1 MRLFYVKATVH
12 MVAVLPALWLF
23 WQGWLLYDFQ
33 DHDLTAN
40 PVQYIHHFTG
50 NWAIRFILLGLAI
63 TPLRRIFRQNK
74 LIKFRRMIGLY
85 AAFYVALHLMN
96 FMVLD
101 YFFDWPVI
109 LKEIIKR
116 PAITLGMT
124 GAILLL
130 PLVVT
135 STRGWIRR
143 LGRNWSRLHRLIY
156 LIAVLAVIHNIMMV
170 KADLVEPLTH
180 AVILTALLGARLY
193 GKYIS

>member
-1 MRLFYVKATVH
+1 MRLFYVKAIVH
-12 MVAVLPALWLF
+12 MAAVLPALWLF

-40 PVQYIHHFTG
+40 PIQYIHHFTG

-74 LIKFRRMIGLY
+74 LIQFRRMIGLY

-101 YFFDWPVI
+101 YFFDWPAI
-109 LKEIIKR
+109 LKEILKR
-116 PAITLGMT
+116 PAITLGMA

-135 STRGWIRR
+135 STRGWVRR
-143 LGRNWSRLHRLIY
+143 LGRNWSRLHRLVY